1 MAERNKDIKKLMDFI
16 KEFETEDIVDEN
28 VGE

>member
-1 MAERNKDIKKLMDFI
+1 MVERSKDIKKLMDFI

>member
-1 MAERNKDIKKLMDFI
+1 MAERHKDIKKLMNFI